1 MIGAGRTIGMAP
13 IAWLVPTFRRV
24 ASDLSARWTL
34 AANPFGPPSID
45 ISSFW
50 RYSGDS
56 GRALMESIFLLK
68 FVHVLGAS
76 VLFGTG
82 LGIAYFMFMA
92 HRTGHAGVIAV
103 TARFVILADLIFTAT
118 AVVVQPVSGVLLAW
132 SIGLSPLEE
141 SWIVLSLLLYVLVG
155 LCWLPAVFIQIR
167 MRKLAHDA
175 AVNSKPLPDGYR
187 RLFRVWFALG
197 WPAFA
202 GVLGIFALMTWQPRL
217 W

>member
-1 MIGAGRTIGMAP
+1 
-13 IAWLVPTFRRV
+13 
-24 ASDLSARWTL
+24 
-34 AANPFGPPSID
+34 
-45 ISSFW
+45 
-50 RYSGDS
+50 
-56 GRALMESIFLLK
+56 MEFIFIYK
-68 FVHVLGAS
+68 FVHALGAA

-103 TARFVILADLIFTAT
+103 TARFAVLADLIFTAT

-132 SIGLSPLEE
+132 SIGLSLFEE

-155 LCWLPAVFIQIR
+155 LCWLPVVFIQIR

-175 AVNSKPLPDGYR
+175 AVNSKPLPGGYR